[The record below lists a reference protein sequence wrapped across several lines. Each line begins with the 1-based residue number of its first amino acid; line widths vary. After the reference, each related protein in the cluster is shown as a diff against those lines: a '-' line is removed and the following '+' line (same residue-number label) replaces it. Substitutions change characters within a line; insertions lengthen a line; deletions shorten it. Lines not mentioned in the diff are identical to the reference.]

1 MWLLRVFSVH
11 FNLKTD
17 LWQLINFLLEAG
29 AAQAVGRQSRQGLV
43 VVTAVSD
50 RQTQETIAASKG

>member
-1 MWLLRVFSVH
+1 MFSVH
-11 FNLKTD
+11 FNLNTD

-29 AAQAVGRQSRQGLV
+29 AAQAVGRQGLV

>member
-11 FNLKTD
+11 FNLNTD

-29 AAQAVGRQSRQGLV
+29 AAQAVGRQGLV

>member
-11 FNLKTD
+11 FNLNTD

-29 AAQAVGRQSRQGLV
+29 AAQAVGRQQGLV